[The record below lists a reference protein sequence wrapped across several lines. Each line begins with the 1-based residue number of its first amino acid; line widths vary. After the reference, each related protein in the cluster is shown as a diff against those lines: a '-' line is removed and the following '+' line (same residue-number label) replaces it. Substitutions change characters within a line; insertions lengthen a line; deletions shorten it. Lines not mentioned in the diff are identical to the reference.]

1 MRKVKPN
8 IFLVGVAELLS
19 EGHSVKVRIDGMS
32 MFPFIRG
39 GEDEVEL
46 VPYKRNTVIPK
57 GSGVFFRWKEQYMVH
72 RLVKCAEGKFYMMG
86 DGNLKQI
93 EVVDEDGILGIL
105 QTIYRMDGSSVDC
118 TEEQWRCRGLWWYRL
133 RSIRRFLLPLFRRF
147 CR

>member
-8 IFLVGVAELLS
+8 IFLAGVAELLS
-19 EGHSVKVRIDGMS
+19 EGHSVKIRIDGMS
-32 MFPFIRG
+32 MFPFIKG
-39 GEDEVEL
+39 GKDEVEL
-46 VPYKRNTVIPK
+46 VPYQRNTVIPK

-72 RLVKCAEGKFYMMG
+72 RLVKLDGGKFYMMG

-93 EVVDEDGILGIL
+93 EKVDDEDILGIL
-105 QTIYRMDGSSVDC
+105 QTIFRQDGSCIDC
-118 TEEQWRCRGLWWYRL
+118 TGKQWRCRGLWWYRL